1 MGMIANFLRVSESEL
16 NDYLKD
22 SSLLEDNIYNEEE
35 NSNLTDIDKSWGGIL
50 FLLTGQGLEELEHP
64 LSRILFSGELIDEDQ
79 DLGYSP
85 AHYLTV
91 LEVKEIYDEISKITP
106 EELRGRYDAEKMEQ
120 LGIYPNIWD
129 DNEESVDYLLDN
141 YNDVLEVYS
150 EAVKNNQAIIT
161 FIN

>member
-22 SSLLEDNIYNEEE
+22 SSLLADNIYSDEE
-35 NSNLTDIDKSWGGIL
+35 NSNLADIDKSWGGIL

-79 DLGYSP
+79 DLGYGP

-91 LEVKEIYDEISKITP
+91 LEVKEIYNEISKIST
-106 EELRGRYDAEKMEQ
+106 EELRTRYDAEKMEE
-120 LGIYPNIWD
+120 LGIYPNVWD
-129 DNEESVDYLLDN
+129 DNEESLDYLLDS
-141 YNDVLEVYS
+141 YKDVLKVYS

>member
-1 MGMIANFLRVSESEL
+1 MIANFLRVSESEL

-22 SSLLEDNIYNEEE
+22 SSLLEDNIYSDEE
-35 NSNLTDIDKSWGGIL
+35 NSNLTDIDKSWGGVL
-50 FLLTGQGLEELEHP
+50 FLLTGRGLEELEHP

-79 DLGYSP
+79 DLGYGP

-91 LEVKEIYDEISKITP
+91 LEVKEIYNEISKITP

-120 LGIYPNIWD
+120 LDIYPNIWD
-129 DNEESVDYLLDN
+129 DNEESLGYLLDS

>member
-22 SSLLEDNIYNEEE
+22 SSLLEDNIYNDEE

-50 FLLTGQGLEELEHP
+50 FLLTGQGVEELEHP
-64 LSRILFSGELIDEDQ
+64 LTRILFSGELIDEDQ
-79 DLGYSP
+79 DLGYGP

-91 LEVKEIYDEISKITP
+91 LEVKEIYNEISKITP
-106 EELRGRYDAEKMEQ
+106 EELRERYDAEKMEQ

-129 DNEESVDYLLDN
+129 DNEESVDYLLDS

-150 EAVKNNQAIIT
+150 EAVKNNQAIIA

>member
-22 SSLLEDNIYNEEE
+22 SSLLADNIYSDEE
-35 NSNLTDIDKSWGGIL
+35 NTNLTDIDKSWGGIL
-50 FLLTGQGLEELEHP
+50 FLLTGQGLEELDHP

-79 DLGYSP
+79 DLGYGP

-91 LEVKEIYDEISKITP
+91 LEVKEIYNEISQITP
-106 EELRGRYDAEKMEQ
+106 EELRGRYDAGKMEE

-129 DNEESVDYLLDN
+129 DDQESLNYLLDS

-150 EAVKNNQAIIT
+150 EAAKNNQAIIT

>member
-22 SSLLEDNIYNEEE
+22 SSLLEDNIYSDEE

-50 FLLTGQGLEELEHP
+50 FLLTGQGLEELDHP

-79 DLGYSP
+79 DLGYGP

-91 LEVKEIYDEISKITP
+91 LEVKEIYNEISQITP
-106 EELRGRYDAEKMEQ
+106 EELRGRYDAGKMEE

-129 DNEESVDYLLDN
+129 DDQESLNYLLDS

-150 EAVKNNQAIIT
+150 EAAKNNQAIIT

>member
-1 MGMIANFLRVSESEL
+1 MIANFLRVSESEL

-22 SSLLEDNIYNEEE
+22 SSLLEDNIYSDEE

-79 DLGYSP
+79 DLGYGP

-91 LEVKEIYDEISKITP
+91 LEVKEIYNEISKITL
-106 EELRGRYDAEKMEQ
+106 EELRERYDAEKMEQ

-129 DNEESVDYLLDN
+129 DNEESVDYLLDS

>member
-22 SSLLEDNIYNEEE
+22 SSLLADNIYSDEE
-35 NSNLTDIDKSWGGIL
+35 NTNLTDIDKSWGGIL
-50 FLLTGQGLEELEHP
+50 FLLTGQGLEELDHP

-79 DLGYSP
+79 DLGYGP

-91 LEVKEIYDEISKITP
+91 LEVKEIYNEISQITP
-106 EELRGRYDAEKMEQ
+106 EELRGRYDAEKMEE

-129 DNEESVDYLLDN
+129 DNEESLDYLLDS

>member
-1 MGMIANFLRVSESEL
+1 MIANFLRVSESEL

-22 SSLLEDNIYNEEE
+22 SSLLEDNIYSDEE
-35 NSNLTDIDKSWGGIL
+35 NTNLTDIDKSWGGIL
-50 FLLTGQGLEELEHP
+50 FLLTGQGLEELDHP

-79 DLGYSP
+79 DLGYGP

-91 LEVKEIYDEISKITP
+91 LEVKEIYNEISQITS
-106 EELRGRYDAEKMEQ
+106 EELRGRYDAGKMEE

-129 DNEESVDYLLDN
+129 DDQESLNYLLDS

>member
-22 SSLLEDNIYNEEE
+22 SSLLADNIYSDEE

-64 LSRILFSGELIDEDQ
+64 LTRILFSGELIDEDQ
-79 DLGYSP
+79 DLGYGP

-91 LEVKEIYDEISKITP
+91 LEVKEIYNEISKITP
-106 EELRGRYDAEKMEQ
+106 EELRGRYDAEKMEE

-129 DNEESVDYLLDN
+129 DDQESLDYLLDS

>member
-1 MGMIANFLRVSESEL
+1 MIANFLRVSESEL

-22 SSLLEDNIYNEEE
+22 SSLLEDNIYSDEE

-64 LSRILFSGELIDEDQ
+64 LTRILFSGELIDEDQ
-79 DLGYSP
+79 DLGYGP

-91 LEVKEIYDEISKITP
+91 LEVKEIYNEISQITP
-106 EELRGRYDAEKMEQ
+106 EELRGRYDAEKMEE

-129 DNEESVDYLLDN
+129 DDQESLNYLLDS

>member
-22 SSLLEDNIYNEEE
+22 SSLLEDNIYSDEE

-50 FLLTGQGLEELEHP
+50 FLLTGQGLEELDHP

-79 DLGYSP
+79 DLGYGP

-91 LEVKEIYDEISKITP
+91 LEVKEIYNEISQITP
-106 EELRGRYDAEKMEQ
+106 EELRGCYDAGKMEE

-129 DNEESVDYLLDN
+129 DDQESLNYLLDS

-150 EAVKNNQAIIT
+150 EAAKNNQAIIT

>member
-22 SSLLEDNIYNEEE
+22 SSLLEGNIYSDEE

-50 FLLTGQGLEELEHP
+50 FLLTGQGLEELVHP

-79 DLGYSP
+79 DLGYGP

-91 LEVKEIYDEISKITP
+91 LEVKEIYNEISKITL

-129 DNEESVDYLLDN
+129 DNEESVDYLLDS

>member
-1 MGMIANFLRVSESEL
+1 MIANFLRVSESEL

-22 SSLLEDNIYNEEE
+22 SSLLEDNIYSDEE

-79 DLGYSP
+79 DLGYGP

-106 EELRGRYDAEKMEQ
+106 EELRRRYDAEKMEQ